1 MADNIQRSLRPPRL
15 NPFAFPSDTDFRFVL
30 LIFSVLGA
38 TSLIYNVLSS
48 NPLYSQTTA
57 ALHCN
62 APFQARTYRDIE
74 AIFEAQQR
82 YIQCTSPY
90 LHLLIAWLLGG
101 IALVLIV
108 AFVFYWIFPTWKLW
122 QRKLVPLSV
131 EDAPEVVAYLEEL
144 SHDVRLVPPPGF
156 VWNPLNQAN
165 GALAFGRFRQYYVA
179 LSGGLVTQFYTD
191 QPAFRA
197 VLLHELAHL
206 HNADVN
212 KTYFAVAL
220 WRAFVVVALIPFAGY
235 LVVQAPFPT
244 ILMFNLVFRV
254 LVLAVLVYLTR
265 NAVLR
270 AREVYADVRASTWD
284 GVSGALSRV
293 LAALPHARGHWQ
305 ALARVH
311 PSPDE
316 RCRVLNDTG
325 ELFLLSFWEAF
336 GVGIATGVAIPNVQ
350 TLLLWLFYSQQ
361 VDFSVIVMPN
371 LLGTAL
377 IFTPLVVGTVG
388 LNTWRAAFA
397 ASARG
402 QALRGAGCVGL
413 CLGLGI
419 ILGMFLSLPT
429 AFAGFSFTLLI
440 DLFVYSLP
448 WNVLLLVGL
457 FCFFRWIAAGAT
469 VWLGMAATIRAL
481 RRIYIVGLTI
491 AGVILV
497 AWSAQ
502 LFQFSVFTT
511 LILQFSLLPPAIV
524 LTTLFAEALL
534 QPITLLIV
542 IGLWAFP
549 LAIWFWRDQVIASAG
564 LSWAFM
570 DVSPRQVTLPRQNHL
585 RPGLALIVGLIG
597 GLTFCAILLIVRI
610 GLHLSMLSEA
620 INVNDGLLL
629 VFYFGQVILAVL
641 LQACVAGIV
650 TGLVG
655 KLRSL
660 HGLFAAFVAGCVMT
674 SGLLVLN
681 LLFGG
686 RIDPMITWQTFCF
699 VVNGGAFL
707 ALLIAMGVSLLAG
720 WISQP
725 GRQAELG

>member
-1 MADNIQRSLRPPRL
+1 MANNIYRSLRSPRL

-38 TSLIYNVLSS
+38 TSLIYNVLSTNS
-48 NPLYSQTTA
+48 LSSQTTA

-74 AIFEAQQR
+74 AIFDAQQR
-82 YIQCTSPY
+82 YIQCTAPY
-90 LHLLIAWLLGG
+90 LHLLIAWLIGG

-122 QRKLVPLSV
+122 REKLVPLSV

-144 SHDVRLVPPPGF
+144 CHEVGLVPPPRF

-206 HNADVN
+206 RNADVN
-212 KTYFAVAL
+212 ETYFAVAL
-220 WRAFVVVALIPFAGY
+220 WRAFVVVALIPFAVY
-235 LVVQAPFPT
+235 LVVQAPFST

-350 TLLLWLFYSQQ
+350 TLLEWLFYSQQ
-361 VDFSVIVMPN
+361 VDFRVIVMPN

-377 IFTPLVVGTVG
+377 IFTPLVGALSGIRHHSWHVSVPSNRFCRVLFHSPDRPVRLQLALECSAPGRSLLLFQVDCGRSNGLARDGSNNPCTSSDLHRGPDDCRCDIGSVVSTALSIQRLHHVDSTVFP
-388 LNTWRAAFA
+388 FA
-397 ASARG
+397 SRYCINYS
-402 QALRGAGCVGL
+402 LCRGASTTDHTPDRDRP
-413 CLGLGI
+413 LGVPIGDLVLARSGNSLGRI
-419 ILGMFLSLPT
+419 KLGVHGRITP
-429 AFAGFSFTLLI
+429 AG
-440 DLFVYSLP
+440 
-448 WNVLLLVGL
+448 N
-457 FCFFRWIAAGAT
+457 IAAPEPPPSRSRINS
-469 VWLGMAATIRAL
+469 WLDRWAHFLCHSTYRPHWLAPEYA
-481 RRIYIVGLTI
+481 VG
-491 AGVILV
+491 G
-497 AWSAQ
+497 
-502 LFQFSVFTT
+502 
-511 LILQFSLLPPAIV
+511 
-524 LTTLFAEALL
+524 
-534 QPITLLIV
+534 
-542 IGLWAFP
+542 
-549 LAIWFWRDQVIASAG
+549 
-564 LSWAFM
+564 
-570 DVSPRQVTLPRQNHL
+570 H
-585 RPGLALIVGLIG
+585 
-597 GLTFCAILLIVRI
+597 
-610 GLHLSMLSEA
+610 
-620 INVNDGLLL
+620 
-629 VFYFGQVILAVL
+629 
-641 LQACVAGIV
+641 
-650 TGLVG
+650 
-655 KLRSL
+655 
-660 HGLFAAFVAGCVMT
+660 
-674 SGLLVLN
+674 
-681 LLFGG
+681 
-686 RIDPMITWQTFCF
+686 
-699 VVNGGAFL
+699 
-707 ALLIAMGVSLLAG
+707 
-720 WISQP
+720 
-725 GRQAELG
+725 